1 MAIGK
6 TIATYFD
13 GRWIDGNVPIM
24 RAADHAAWLGTQ
36 IFDGARQFEGTTP
49 DLDLHCARL
58 VHSAEV
64 MGMVSPV
71 SAEEIEAQV
80 RKGLDRFA
88 RDATLYIRP
97 MMWSCD
103 GGAGVLDLDPEST
116 GFAIC
121 IEDMPMPQTGA
132 YSLTVSPYR
141 RPRQDMAVT
150 GAKTGSLYPNNGR
163 ILTDA
168 RARGFSNALSLD
180 ADGNVA
186 ETASMNAFAV
196 TDGVVFTPVPNGCFL
211 NGLTRQRVI
220 KLLRADGVEVVETTM
235 SLADFDNADEIF
247 LTGNIAKVMPVNRY
261 QDRALDTGPVTTRAR
276 SLYWDFARSTAA
288 TM

>member
-6 TIATYFD
+6 TIATYYE

-36 IFDGARQFEGTTP
+36 IFDGARQFEGATP

-58 VHSAEV
+58 VRSAEV
-64 MGMVSPV
+64 MGMISPV

-80 RKGLDRFA
+80 RKGLERFA

-97 MMWSCD
+97 MMWSRD

-121 IEDMPMPQTGA
+121 IEDMPMPPTGA

-141 RPRQDMAVT
+141 RPRQDMAIT

-196 TDGVVFTPVPNGCFL
+196 RDGVVFTPVPNGCFL

-220 KLLRADGVEVVETTM
+220 GLLRDDGVEVIETTM
-235 SLADFDNADEIF
+235 SLADFDEADEIF
-247 LTGNIAKVMPVNRY
+247 LTGNIAKVMPVNRH
-261 QDRALDTGPVTTRAR
+261 QGRKLETGPVTNRAR
-276 SLYWDFARSTAA
+276 SLYWDFAKSTAA
-288 TM
+288 PM